1 MTTADV
7 LIRAVRLEIVKP
19 LAPDTWETVGPL
31 LRQLAAATP
40 KLLNAAFEAR
50 VAAGVVG
57 TEALRRRVLEYAPA
71 VKAASADGLT
81 YPAVMHAVE
90 ELREWAAKK
99 EGRPFG
105 DLSVPGDMGA
115 KISRAACQAYG
126 RRDQGN
132 PRFSSKRILVG
143 QAGVDLARD
152 ERGTVLELTLRP
164 GRKHNSVRFAVM
176 RGWGAQEKVV
186 DALASKAWEYTD
198 AKLQYDERRRK
209 WYALVSY
216 KQPRPE
222 PVPVDPA
229 RVLAVHRGARNA
241 LYLLASTGE
250 RGMAF
255 PGSKLLAQRRRLSA
269 RAREIK
275 RTSQFER
282 GLGSKGHGRSRRYEA
297 YDALEDKIA
306 RVTHTFCQQAAAFV
320 VAQADKLGCASVV
333 IEDYGGIVED
343 DRATRRVLDHGPL
356 YQLKQCVATALEKTG
371 KRLDE
376 VPSEYISSKCPRC
389 KALDAGAH
397 NVRTGIFHC
406 KVCVFERPTDW
417 VAAWWMLQ
425 SGGADMGPWEKR
437 FERERK
443 LAESLRSVTTKE
455 EANGDQEKDDV
466 RGAGRD
472 GKGAATQERAGRGGF
487 LRLPAARGGGRGR
500 RVA

>member
-1 MTTADV
+1 MKDFTV
-7 LIRAVRLEIVKP
+7 VRAVRLELIKP
-19 LAPDTWETVGPL
+19 LSESWDSVGPL
-31 LRQLAAATP
+31 LRTLARATP
-40 KLLNAAFEAR
+40 KLLNAALEAR
-50 VAAGVVG
+50 IAVGVAGAQ
-57 TEALRRRVLEYAPA
+57 A
-71 VKAASADGLT
+71 VKAAISPEAKAASGDGLS
-81 YPAVMHAVE
+81 YQAVLKAAAG
-90 ELREWAAKK
+90 LREWGAKK
-99 EGRPFG
+99 DIDNPLYR
-105 DLSVPGDMGA
+105 DLEIPGAMASVIA
-115 KISRAACQAYG
+115 RAACQAYG
-126 RRDQGN
+126 RRDQGA
-132 PRFSSKRILVG
+132 PRFSSPRILVRHDG
-143 QAGVDLARD
+143 IGLSKD
-152 ERGTVLELTLRP
+152 EHGFALSLQLRP
-164 GRKHNSVRFAVM
+164 KGRVKFAVAAS
-176 RGWGAQEKVV
+176 WGVQRDTLDRL
-186 DALASKAWEYTD
+186 DAKTWEYGD

-209 WYALVSY
+209 WYALLAY

-282 GLGSKGHGRSRRYEA
+282 GSGSKGHGRSRRYDA
-297 YDALEDKIA
+297 YDALEDKVA

-397 NVRTGIFHC
+397 NARTGIFHC
-406 KVCVFERPTDW
+406 KACVFERPADW

-425 SGGADMGPWEKR
+425 SGGVDMGPWEKR

-443 LAESLRSVTTKE
+443 LAESLRSVTKE

-466 RGAGRD
+466 RGAGGD
-472 GKGAATQERAGRGGF
+472 GKDAATQERAGRGGV